1 MPPNDYDEM
10 FEAAERESELKRNK
24 MKAVDEMKI
33 KERSDPNIT
42 ISMSHG
48 DDLDSAN
55 ESYSKQFKS
64 RIGGT
69 RLQQQDEQLDSEPS
83 YLNNEQSQ
91 NIKDY
96 LEKKYDAPS
105 NMSSTTP
112 PTAQSSQFQM
122 SSKYGQ
128 KYMKNRQ
135 LQA

>member
-1 MPPNDYDEM
+1 MRMPPNDYDEM

-69 RLQQQDEQLDSEPS
+69 RLQ
-83 YLNNEQSQ
+83 
-91 NIKDY
+91 
-96 LEKKYDAPS
+96 
-105 NMSSTTP
+105 
-112 PTAQSSQFQM
+112 
-122 SSKYGQ
+122 
-128 KYMKNRQ
+128 
-135 LQA
+135 